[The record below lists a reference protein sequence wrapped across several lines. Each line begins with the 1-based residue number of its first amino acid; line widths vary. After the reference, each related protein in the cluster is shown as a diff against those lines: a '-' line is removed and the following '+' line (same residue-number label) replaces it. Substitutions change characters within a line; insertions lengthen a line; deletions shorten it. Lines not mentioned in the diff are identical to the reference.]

1 MVVFVPKFQLQVGH
15 LNYFVCHLSFGVLP
29 SDTVVDWKD
38 TSGFFNLNLQGT
50 TCEMIVEFEFEVAK
64 EFGIKVLKSAKK
76 ERVIGYNV
84 EKEEIYIDRGNS
96 GEATINGF
104 FPSIYLSSIEVF
116 ANNGKWP

>member
-1 MVVFVPKFQLQVGH
+1 
-15 LNYFVCHLSFGVLP
+15 
-29 SDTVVDWKD
+29 
-38 TSGFFNLNLQGT
+38 
-50 TCEMIVEFEFEVAK
+50 MIVEFEFEVAK